1 MAAKEFVIGVD
12 LGGTNL
18 LAAVVEPEKGEILG
32 QAKLKTR
39 AELGAQV
46 VTERVA
52 QAITQAM
59 EKAGVKRKRILGV
72 GVGVPGP
79 MHPDTGVV
87 VCCPN
92 LGPTWENLPFAENLQ
107 KLVDLPVTLD
117 NDVNVG
123 AVGEHTYGAGRG
135 TRDML
140 AIFVGTGIG
149 GGLILDG
156 KLRSGF
162 RDAAAEVGH
171 MVLLADGPLC
181 GCGQRGHAEAL
192 ASRTA
197 MEREIRA
204 ALEAGRP
211 SILPHLLAQ
220 AGRDP
225 ADPGPIGSGLIG
237 DAYEAGDPVVVEA
250 VERAQYYL
258 GLLVAS
264 CVNLL
269 DPEMVVLGGGVLERM
284 GEPYLEPVRRV
295 AQQHYVQKAD
305 AERVRV
311 VRAEL
316 GDYAGALGA
325 AVLAK
330 RRLEK

>member
-1 MAAKEFVIGVD
+1 
-12 LGGTNL
+12 
-18 LAAVVEPEKGEILG
+18 
-32 QAKLKTR
+32 
-39 AELGAQV
+39 
-46 VTERVA
+46 
-52 QAITQAM
+52 
-59 EKAGVKRKRILGV
+59 
-72 GVGVPGP
+72 
-79 MHPDTGVV
+79 
-87 VCCPN
+87 
-92 LGPTWENLPFAENLQ
+92 
-107 KLVDLPVTLD
+107 
-117 NDVNVG
+117 
-123 AVGEHTYGAGRG
+123 
-135 TRDML
+135 
-140 AIFVGTGIG
+140 
-149 GGLILDG
+149 
-156 KLRSGF
+156 
-162 RDAAAEVGH
+162 VGH

-330 RRLEK
+330 RRLG